1 MDIWMIVIDA
11 VIAFVLAMLT
21 YVCQQK
27 MKENKELKKEL
38 ESRKTQHEKA
48 IEDGVV
54 CILRKHLMDEHGHW
68 MNEGYITPTALESGI
83 AMYNAYKALGG
94 NGMIDH
100 MDEEIR
106 ELPIRD

>member
-1 MDIWMIVIDA
+1 MDIWTILISA
-11 VIAFVLAMLT
+11 AITFVFGILAYM
-21 YVCQQK
+21 CQQK
-27 MKENKELKKEL
+27 MKENRQLKLEL
-38 ESRKTQHEKA
+38 EKRKTQHEKA
-48 IEDGVV
+48 VENGVV

-83 AMYNAYKALGG
+83 AMYKAYKALGG